1 MCPKILLLIMHLC
14 FNLNLKF
21 NILPFSI
28 QELML
33 GSNVNVLEF
42 LLRNVL
48 LYFMI
53 IHLMVVV
60 MPFQAPILVKY
71 PSSLSLTAY
80 SYFFGAILMVISG
93 TFATND
99 KKDWSL
105 TRSELAAVVY
115 AVRFALNLHVP
126 YEAVISILYF
136 YYLIPISYYHYMS
149 SVHMYVCI

>member
-1 MCPKILLLIMHLC
+1 MSSILRLILHLC
-14 FNLNLKF
+14 CNLNSSLISCLSVYR
-21 NILPFSI
+21 NSC
-28 QELML
+28 QD
-33 GSNVNVLEF
+33 VNVLEF
-42 LLRNVL
+42 LLQNVL
-48 LYFMI
+48 LSFMI
-53 IHLMVVV
+53 ILLVV
-60 MPFQAPILVKY
+60 MLFQAPILVKY

-126 YEAVISILYF
+126 YEAVISIL
-136 YYLIPISYYHYMS
+136 
-149 SVHMYVCI
+149 